1 MKILV
6 SGASGLVGSAL
17 APHLERAGH
26 DLEQLSREPGK
37 HVFWNPST
45 GEVDRRALERFGAP
59 DALIHLA
66 GENIA
71 ARRWSAAQKQR
82 IRQSRVEA
90 TQKLCQTIRPR
101 VFVGASAIGYYG
113 SRGDEI
119 LTEES
124 PPGSGFLAET
134 TIAWENASAALTE
147 SGTRVVHLRFGMIL
161 APRGGALAKMLPI
174 FRLGL
179 GGRLGAGNQWL
190 SWIALPDVL
199 RLVAFVLEAPQAQG
213 PFNAVAPN
221 PVRNREFTR
230 ALATALDKPAIL
242 PVPAFILRLALGE
255 MADGLLLSSQRV
267 LPRRL
272 QSLGFDFHHLEIAP
286 VLRSLLG

>member
-26 DLEQLSREPGK
+26 DLEQLSRERNK
-37 HVFWNPST
+37 HVFWNPFT

-82 IRQSRVEA
+82 IRLSRVEA

-119 LTEES
+119 LTDES

-272 QSLGFDFHHLEIAP
+272 QSLGFDFHHPEIAP
-286 VLRSLLG
+286 ALRSMLG